1 MKNSVSIAKLSLVA
15 FGLALASPAYAQSK
29 DAAPVAEADSTIT
42 VTGQKKEKAEIR
54 REARSFAGTMMA
66 PILGQY
72 SRRQT
77 GICPLVIG
85 IDPSYHKIIYAKI
98 RDIATRIGAKVAD
111 NGCRTNSFI
120 IFSSNGVDT
129 LAQLRKEQPPI
140 FAEVPIDERSS
151 LFKMPAPS
159 RWWYRTEVKDTEGRT
174 FSGGLGLD
182 SDDFPVIGS
191 SNSAESL
198 IYSTVQINLMASI
211 VLIDL
216 KKAEGY
222 PLEAVAAHAAMVS
235 LVQVKPGKDFAATP
249 SILNL
254 FASGTPSSGGLTDL
268 TRWDYAF
275 AQSIYEIKARK
286 SGAAQKSE
294 LANRIAAKLSQ

>member
-1 MKNSVSIAKLSLVA
+1 MTNSLSATKLSLIA

-29 DAAPVAEADSTIT
+29 NAPPAAETDSTIT
-42 VTGQKKEKAEIR
+42 VTGQKKEKAEII

-66 PILGQY
+66 PVLGQY

-98 RDIATRIGAKVAD
+98 RDVAMRIGAKVA
-111 NGCRTNSFI
+111 GSICKTNSFI
-120 IFSSNGVDT
+120 IFSENGLDS
-129 LAQLRKEQPPI
+129 LAQLRRERPPL

-151 LFKMPAPS
+151 LFKQPAPS
-159 RWWYRTEVKDTEGRT
+159 RWWYRTEVRDSEGRT

-182 SDDFPVIGS
+182 SDDFPIIAS
-191 SNSAESL
+191 SNSGESL
-198 IYSTVQINLMASI
+198 IYSTMQINLTAS
-211 VLIDL
+211 VVVIDL

-235 LVQVKPGKDFAATP
+235 LVQVKPGKDFTAIP

-254 FASGTPSSGGLTDL
+254 FASDNPSTAPTDL

-275 AQSIYEIKARK
+275 AQSIYEIKPRK

-294 LANRIAAKLSQ
+294 LAQRIATKLAQ